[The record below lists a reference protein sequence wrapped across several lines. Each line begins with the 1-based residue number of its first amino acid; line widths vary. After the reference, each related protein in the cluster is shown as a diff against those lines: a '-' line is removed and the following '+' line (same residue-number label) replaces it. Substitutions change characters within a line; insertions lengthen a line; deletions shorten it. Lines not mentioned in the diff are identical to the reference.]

1 MKNQFS
7 LEIKTPCSENFN
19 EFKPTPNGGF
29 CDSCKKE
36 VIDFTKMNAQEI
48 ANYFRNNTTK
58 ETCGKFNTN
67 QLKTYKNDPIP
78 RKKFN
83 FFKSIG
89 IACLAIFIG
98 NTMQAQSTKK
108 HTDNLD
114 NKSLKTITATVGK
127 DILVKGNVFDEMG
140 PLPSVSILL
149 KGTTIGT
156 ETDFDGNFEFPKKLK
171 KGDVLI
177 FSFVGMESQKVV
189 ISNENSASKIELQ
202 IDMKMDSCMLMG
214 KVAVKEVYKSKKKH

>member
-19 EFKPTPNGGF
+19 KFKPTPNGGF

-78 RKKFN
+78 RKKSN

-108 HTDNLD
+108 HTDKLD

-140 PLPSVSILL
+140 PLPGVSILL

-177 FSFVGMESQKVV
+177 FSYVGMKSQKV
-189 ISNENSASKIELQ
+189 IINNENSASKIELK
-202 IDMKMDSCMLMG
+202 IDMKMDSCVLMG